1 MRKFRDLEFD
11 IIITEEELLRTF
23 KHLQR
28 EQPDEYNY
36 SFENYIRNCTDKDGT
51 LEEIREWVGNAKA
64 IYSLKELPQ
73 IGESDNWLGLVVSV
87 ELYDEMDD
95 YVIYRVGRL
104 VEDQFIDANTDVIY
118 WTYAIHKSNLKWRK
132 QK

>member
-11 IIITEEELLRTF
+11 IIVTEEELLKTF

-51 LEEIREWVGNAKA
+51 LSEIHQWVGNAR
-64 IYSLKELPQ
+64 IIDSLADLPK
-73 IGESDNWLGLVVSV
+73 IGERDKYRGLCVSV
-87 ELYDEMDD
+87 ELYDDRED
-95 YVIYRVGRL
+95 YAIYHVFYLDGKY
-104 VEDQFIDANTDVIY
+104 IDKDVNIAY
-118 WTYAIHKSNLKWRK
+118 WSYAIHKNNIK
-132 QK
+132 